1 MASDASPGAIAGIS
15 PVLSSQ
21 ASGSTKFQ
29 PPSGKILPQSGDSVA
44 AAAATASQA
53 AGAASQGSN
62 SVAPPNPS
70 ASVTSIAGA
79 NTSNASGNSSSTNST
94 AASSSDAQALV
105 NQINKYLNDSGQ
117 ADQFR
122 LDPDSSSYI
131 QQVNPASGAVVA
143 QYAVSEF
150 PALARSIGASGLLI
164 DDTA

>member
-44 AAAATASQA
+44 AAAATASQ
-53 AGAASQGSN
+53 GSN

-70 ASVTSIAGA
+70 ASVTSTAGA
-79 NTSNASGNSSSTNST
+79 NSSNASGNSSSTNST

-105 NQINKYLNDSGQ
+105 NQINKYLNDS
-117 ADQFR
+117 
-122 LDPDSSSYI
+122 
-131 QQVNPASGAVVA
+131 
-143 QYAVSEF
+143 
-150 PALARSIGASGLLI
+150 
-164 DDTA
+164 

>member
-44 AAAATASQA
+44 AAAATASQ
-53 AGAASQGSN
+53 GSN

-70 ASVTSIAGA
+70 ASVTSTAGA
-79 NTSNASGNSSSTNST
+79 NSSNASGNSSSTNST